1 MSDTI
6 LILDTATENCSA
18 ALYHNGQVFEDC
30 AEAPREHSQRILPM
44 VESLLS
50 QAQISLDDAAV
61 IAFGCGP
68 GSFTGIRIGT
78 AMVQG
83 LALGAELPVLPLSN
97 LAAMAQ
103 GAINAGA
110 TEVVAAIDAR
120 MGEVYFGHY
129 RAEEGLAVLQGQE
142 VVIKPDTLQPQLDAI
157 GQATT
162 AVGTGFETYPQLIAN
177 QHIEADT
184 SCRLPS
190 AAMMMPLAQH
200 GWRTD
205 AAISIDDV
213 EPVYLRNEVTWK
225 KLPGRE

>member
-18 ALYHNGQVFEDC
+18 ALHHQGTVYADC

-50 QAQISLDDAAV
+50 QAGIALADADV
-61 IAFGCGP
+61 IAFGRGP

-83 LALGAELPVLPLSN
+83 LAMGAELPVIPLSN

-103 GAINAGA
+103 GAIDAGA
-110 TEVVAAIDAR
+110 TDVVAAIDAR

-129 RAEEGLAVLQGQE
+129 RAENGLAVLQGEE
-142 VVIKPDTLQPQLDAI
+142 VVIKPDALQPQLDAI
-157 GQATT
+157 SVATT
-162 AVGTGFETYPQLIAN
+162 AVGTGFETYPQLASNERISIN
-177 QHIEADT
+177 SE
-184 SCRLPS
+184 CRLPS
-190 AAMMMPLAQH
+190 AAMMMPLAKA
-200 GWRTD
+200 GLRNNS
-205 AAISIDDV
+205 AINVEAV
-213 EPVYLRNEVTWK
+213 EPVYLRNEVAWK